1 MKFFDTHSHYC
12 DDRFDEDRDALL
24 EKLLA
29 ESNCGILTCP
39 SDLDDVA
46 FSKELAHRYE
56 NVWYAAGIHP
66 HDCEKYEISDLDKLF
81 PYLEDEKC
89 VAVGECGLD
98 YYYDFAYRDTQIAFF
113 RAQCD
118 IAKQV
123 KKPIIVHD
131 REAHADTIN
140 VLSDLRPEAI
150 IHCYSGSLESAKILV
165 GLGCYISFAGTLTF
179 KNASKLLSVAQ
190 WVPEDRILI
199 ETDAPYLAPEPMR
212 GRRNDSSLV
221 MHTAQRLADLRGC
234 SLEHIAEVTA
244 NNAKKVF
251 GI

>member
-1 MKFFDTHSHYC
+1 MKFFDTHSHYY
-12 DDRFDEDRDALL
+12 DERFDEDRDDLLKKLL
-24 EKLLA
+24 E
-29 ESNCGILTCP
+29 EYNCGILTCA
-39 SDLDDVA
+39 SDLESAD
-46 FSKELAHRYE
+46 FLKEISHRYE
-56 NVWYAAGIHP
+56 NIWYAAGIHP
-66 HDCEKYEISDLDKLF
+66 HECLKYELSDLDKLF
-81 PYLEDEKC
+81 PYFEDEKC

-98 YYYDFAYRDTQIAFF
+98 YYYDGDYRDRQIEFF

-118 IAKQV
+118 IAKQL

-140 VLSDLRPEAI
+140 VLSDLRPEAV

-179 KNASKLLSVAQ
+179 KNASKLLSVAE

-212 GRRNDSSLV
+212 GHRNDSSLV
-221 MHTAQRLADLRGC
+221 VHTAQKLADLRGC